1 MIASMNLTNNITS
14 TSGSRD
20 ISMPIVHNI
29 LINPM
34 IIQSIFKN
42 IQWWSIYNIIW
53 QAIPDI
59 GYSKHPWSL
68 I

>member
-1 MIASMNLTNNITS
+1 MNLTNNITS

-20 ISMPIVHNI
+20 ISMPIAHSI

-42 IQWWSIYNIIW
+42 IQKVMKKLVYVRT
-53 QAIPDI
+53 
-59 GYSKHPWSL
+59 
-68 I
+68 

>member
-1 MIASMNLTNNITS
+1 MNLTKNITS

-42 IQWWSIYNIIW
+42 IQ
-53 QAIPDI
+53 
-59 GYSKHPWSL
+59 
-68 I
+68 